1 MEHPAQ
7 NESGQS
13 AGQISEPEE
22 VPKNCEPGA
31 SLQSMLVATGSIEE
45 MVEQEIDS
53 SFTDKQVV
61 GSTAST
67 ISEIQDGIQECQ
79 VNSEDEAEDL
89 PVAQSVR
96 ALCSLVCFVF
106 IISYLQAPEP
116 IANVRDETDG
126 QEDASTPP
134 DEECWNSMDWRSKK
148 KHVFILSKAG
158 KPVYSR

>member
-1 MEHPAQ
+1 MEHPAL

-13 AGQISEPEE
+13 SGQISEPEE

-89 PVAQSVR
+89 PVAQSVSVR
-96 ALCSLVCFVF
+96 IIPFTLFQDYCLLSLIC
-106 IISYLQAPEP
+106 
-116 IANVRDETDG
+116 R
-126 QEDASTPP
+126 
-134 DEECWNSMDWRSKK
+134 
-148 KHVFILSKAG
+148 HLSPLLTCEMKLTGKRTHLHRPTRNAG
-158 KPVYSR
+158 TAWTGDQRRNMFSF

>member
-7 NESGQS
+7 YESDES
-13 AGQISEPEE
+13 AGQSCEPEE

-31 SLQSMLVATGSIEE
+31 SLQTMLVATGSIEE

-67 ISEIQDGIQECQ
+67 ISEIQDGMQECQ

-89 PVAQSVR
+89 PAAQSVR
-96 ALCSLVCFVF
+96 AL
-106 IISYLQAPEP
+106 
-116 IANVRDETDG
+116 
-126 QEDASTPP
+126 
-134 DEECWNSMDWRSKK
+134 
-148 KHVFILSKAG
+148 
-158 KPVYSR
+158 

>member
-7 NESGQS
+7 NESKQSEGQTL
-13 AGQISEPEE
+13 EPEE

-45 MVEQEIDS
+45 MVEQEMDS

-67 ISEIQDGIQECQ
+67 ISEIQVGMQECQ
-79 VNSEDEAEDL
+79 VNSEDEAEEL
-89 PVAQSVR
+89 PTAQSVCVHFCR
-96 ALCSLVCFVF
+96 VIYDVDFYF
-106 IISYLQAPEP
+106 QAPEP
-116 IANVRDETDG
+116 ILNARDEIDG

-134 DEECWNSMDWRSKK
+134 EEECWNSMDWRSKK

>member
-13 AGQISEPEE
+13 SGQISEPEE

-89 PVAQSVR
+89 PVASVSVR
-96 ALCSLVCFVF
+96 IIPFTLFRDYCLLSLIC
-106 IISYLQAPEP
+106 
-116 IANVRDETDG
+116 R
-126 QEDASTPP
+126 
-134 DEECWNSMDWRSKK
+134 
-148 KHVFILSKAG
+148 HLS
-158 KPVYSR
+158 PL